1 LYVSQLIIIILLQQI
16 HSNERDYLS
25 ACGLL
30 GVGADYA
37 HISGAHYSRLL
48 FTLSKCMVCCETKN
62 KMRNGK
68 MKIIFFPILVA
79 AY

>member
-1 LYVSQLIIIILLQQI
+1 MVSTLQQI

-37 HISGAHYSRLL
+37 HISGAQYSRLL
-48 FTLSKCMVCCETKN
+48 FTLSKCMVLPVTATITFN
-62 KMRNGK
+62 DLFLNGTYS
-68 MKIIFFPILVA
+68 IHLVVA
-79 AY
+79 D